1 MLRDKNKVYMT
12 NFYISK
18 KLTRMFISYTKRK
31 KMGEHLGII
40 FGAFGVASWTFI
52 IKNLSMVPKKFKG
65 KIYILTYINV

>member
-1 MLRDKNKVYMT
+1 
-12 NFYISK
+12 
-18 KLTRMFISYTKRK
+18 MFISYTKRK